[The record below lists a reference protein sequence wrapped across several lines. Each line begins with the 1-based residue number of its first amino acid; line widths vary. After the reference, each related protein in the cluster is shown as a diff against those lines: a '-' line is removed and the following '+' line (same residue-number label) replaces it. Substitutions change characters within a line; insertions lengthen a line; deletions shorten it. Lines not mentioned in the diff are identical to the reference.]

1 ISFRTTDSAN
11 HTVSPDPARRLN
23 SDDEHGS
30 SDECIFNF
38 EGGCYA
44 KVIRLSREG
53 EPEIYATTEMFGT
66 VLENVDVN
74 PETGAVDL
82 DSQRITENTR
92 ASYPID
98 RKSTRLNSSHVS
110 ISYAVFCL

>member
-1 ISFRTTDSAN
+1 M
-11 HTVSPDPARRLN
+11 VRR
-23 SDDEHGS
+23 G
-30 SDECIFNF
+30 IFNF

-44 KVIRLSREG
+44 KVIKLSREG

-82 DSQRITENTR
+82 NSQRITENTR
-92 ASYPID
+92 ASYPIHYIRTTFRRHGRHPAHVVFLTCD
-98 RKSTRLNSSHVS
+98 AFGVMRRLPG
-110 ISYAVFCL
+110 